1 MPATKLAPARE
12 IVPQRGD
19 ATRKRLIGAAIEIF
33 GVNGFDGTSTRMLA
47 ERAQANLGAIP
58 YYFGGKAG
66 LYRAAAQHIADG
78 LSAKMIA
85 TVTEVESAL
94 KDRNLAHSELFEL
107 LDRLMVRTFAAIV
120 LGSKEADSWCY
131 FIVREQMQ
139 PREGFEILYRSV
151 MARIQKLCVALVA
164 RILEVPEDDPRCS
177 IRAMTIMG
185 EIMIFRTARAA
196 TLKRL
201 GWSRFTADRLAEVQA
216 VLSENF
222 RHLLG
227 SLAGEGK

>member
-1 MPATKLAPARE
+1 MPVTKVNATRE
-12 IVPQRGD
+12 IAPQRGD
-19 ATRKRLIGAAIEIF
+19 ATRKRLVESAIEIF
-33 GVNGFDGTSTRMLA
+33 AVNGFDGTSTRMLA

-66 LYRAAAQHIADG
+66 LYRAAAQHIADS

-94 KDRNLAHSELFEL
+94 KDRSLTHTQLFDL

-164 RILEVPEDDPRCS
+164 RIMRVPEDDPRNS
-177 IRAMTIMG
+177 IRTMTILG

-201 GWSRFTADRLAEVQA
+201 GWSRFTAERLVEVQS